1 MKNRKFEEL
10 YGRLNPKQ
18 KAAVDAIDGPVMVV
32 AGPGT
37 GKTEILTLR
46 IANILLKTDI
56 GPAGVLALTFT
67 ESGAVA
73 MRRRLVEIIGAPA
86 YYVNVSTFHGFCN
99 GIIRDNPDEF
109 PSVVGAKNLNEVEQI
124 KLVEKIVAES
134 DFQTL
139 KPFGDPFYYVRSI
152 SGAIQKLKRESVTP
166 EKLAEV
172 VKKEREEFERIEDL
186 RHEKGVFAGKIKGK
200 YQELW
205 KYIER
210 NGELAAVYAAYREAL
225 QKDRRYDYSDMIL
238 EVVAAFEKNRDF
250 LLRLQETHQYILVD
264 EHQDTNSSQNRIL
277 ELLCGFYPNPNLF
290 VVGDEKQAIFRFQ
303 GASLENFLYF
313 QKIYPEAVMI
323 TLNENYRST
332 QTILDSAGGLI
343 AKNRAPDLI
352 KSSRE
357 NLKAGIGGAGEMIAV
372 RAFTVFDAER
382 HFLAADIKKKISEGV
397 RPAEIAVLY
406 RDNKDVFPVVDALE
420 KASVPFAIESDQN
433 VLRDGDVKKLLA
445 LFNCVGD
452 FGNDEKLIEA
462 MHADF
467 LGIAPLDVYKTASSA
482 FSARRSLFELISD
495 RAALRAL
502 NLENPE
508 KIYDFYRALSRW
520 KTAEKN
526 ETLSE
531 FFGNVL
537 RESGLLASILQ
548 KPDCFDKLDKINALF
563 GELRSLLEENGDCRL
578 SDFLAYL
585 NILKE
590 YGVVVKRGA
599 KSGSVDA
606 VRLMTAHGSKG
617 LEFDCVY
624 VINAYDGHWGNKRR
638 AEHFKLPTGHFGLNE
653 ILSFDANEDER
664 RLFYVALTR
673 ARKNLTIT
681 YSERGIDGREQ
692 LPSQFIEEIDD
703 RFKSAGQALDFEEG
717 FLKNR
722 EIIFSE
728 KRPAGAGLKDKEF
741 FGRIFAER
749 GLSATSFNNY
759 LDCPRRYFYLNLL
772 MIPRGKNKQQNYGTA
787 VHEALNRFF
796 KARDFKKESLLVFFE
811 AALKKEPL
819 AKSVFD
825 ELLAKGRASLA
836 GYYDYYRFSRG
847 DDVLTKSLTEVGIK
861 GVILA
866 PGIILNGKIDRIDPT
881 PDGAAVVIDYKTSKP
896 KSRNFIEGK
905 TKGGTGDI
913 KRQLI
918 FYKILLD
925 RYENGKTRMAK
936 GRIDFVEPDE
946 KGRYRAEEFVITD
959 GEAKELEDLIKK
971 TAEEIREL
979 KFWDRRCDDKE
990 CEFCALRDRI

>member
-10 YGRLNPKQ
+10 YNRLNPRQ

-56 GPAGVLALTFT
+56 GPAGILALTFT
-67 ESGAVA
+67 ESGAMA

-99 GIIRDNPDEF
+99 GIIHDNPDEF
-109 PSVVGAKNLNEVEQI
+109 PRIVGAKHLNEVSQI
-124 KLVEKIVAES
+124 KIVEKIIA
-134 DFQTL
+134 DGNFRTL
-139 KPFGDPFYYVRSI
+139 KPFGDPFYYVRPALA
-152 SGAIQKLKRESVTP
+152 AIQKLKREGVTP
-166 EKLAEV
+166 EKFAEIIA
-172 VKKEREEFERIEDL
+172 KEKEGFERIGDL
-186 RHEKGVFAGKIKGK
+186 RHEKGAFAGKIKGK

-210 NGELAAVYAAYREAL
+210 NGELATVYAAYHEAL
-225 QKDRRYDYSDMIL
+225 RKEHRYDYSDMIL
-238 EVVAAFEKNRDF
+238 EVIAAFEKNRDF
-250 LLRLQETHQYILVD
+250 LLRLQEKHQYILVD

-313 QKIYPEAVMI
+313 QKIYPDAVMI

-357 NLKAGIGGAGEMIAV
+357 NLKARADRAEENIAV
-372 RAFTVFDAER
+372 RAFTLFDAER
-382 HFLAADIKKKISEGV
+382 HFLAADIKKRIGEGV
-397 RPAEIAVLY
+397 GPAEIAVLY

-420 KASVPFAIESDQN
+420 KAGISFTIESDRN

-445 LFNCVGD
+445 LFDCVGD
-452 FGNDEKLIEA
+452 FGSDEKLIEA

-467 LGIAPLDVYKTASSA
+467 LGIAPLDVYKAVSRASSA
-482 FSARRSLFELISD
+482 RRPLFELISD
-495 RAALRAL
+495 RAALQPL

-508 KIYDFYRALSRW
+508 KIYDFYRRLSRW
-520 KTAEKN
+520 KTMEKN
-526 ETLSE
+526 ESLPE

-537 RESGLLASILQ
+537 RESGLLAKLLQ
-548 KPDCFDKLDKINALF
+548 KPDCFDKLEKINALF
-563 GELRSLLEENGDCRL
+563 SELSSLLEEHNDCRL

-585 NILKE
+585 NALKE
-590 YGVVVKRGA
+590 YGVVVKKEA
-599 KSGSVDA
+599 KSGSAGA

-638 AEHFKLPTGHFGLNE
+638 ADHFKLPAGPFGLNE

-673 ARKNLTIT
+673 ARKNLTVT
-681 YSERGIDGREQ
+681 YSEKGIDGREQ

-703 RFKSAGQALDFEEG
+703 RFKSAGKELDFEEG

-741 FGRIFAER
+741 FGQIFAER
-749 GLSATSFNNY
+749 GLSATSLNNY
-759 LDCPRRYFYLNLL
+759 LNCPWRFFYLNLL
-772 MIPRGKNKQQNYGTA
+772 MIPRGKDKQQSYGTA

-796 KARDFKKESLLVFFE
+796 KTRDFKKETLLGFFE

-819 AKSVFD
+819 AKNIFD
-825 ELLAKGRASLA
+825 ELLAKGRASLS
-836 GYYDYYRFSRG
+836 GYYDYYRLSRG
-847 DDVLTKSLTEVGIK
+847 GDVLTEIAVKGI
-861 GVILA
+861 ILA
-866 PGIILNGKIDRIDPT
+866 PGIILNGKIDRMEPAS
-881 PDGAAVVIDYKTSKP
+881 DGAVIVADYKTSKP
-896 KSRNFIEGK
+896 KSRNYIEGK
-905 TKGGTGDI
+905 TKEGGGDI
-913 KRQLI
+913 KRQLV

-925 RYENGKTRMAK
+925 RYENGKTRMEK
-936 GRIDFVEPDE
+936 GRVDFVEPDDS
-946 KGRYRAEEFVITD
+946 GRYRAEEFIIAD
-959 GEAKELEDLIKK
+959 GEAKELEELIKK

-979 KFWDRRCDDKE
+979 KFWDRRCGDKD
-990 CEFCALRDRI
+990 CEFCALKDMI